1 MDPVPGWY
9 VDPSGAPDRRRWWD
23 GHGWTEH
30 VAPAAPSG
38 RATRPFAAPGAVGGS
53 GSTSPAYEPGA
64 PGGPPPPTTA
74 DGGPTYELEVSGF
87 GASARQLRGGG
98 LLTRTWHGPQ
108 VRPVHL
114 PNTRRGDGVET
125 TKGST
130 VAGGGG
136 RPRVRSTFVLAS
148 VAVTILIA
156 DRVIRLS
163 SAEGGLTRV
172 TADALGVAVLLVVL
186 LAVHRS
192 RRRHERSD
200 ATLTAVVT
208 AIQDGLV
215 VRDNDGQVVMANPA
229 ADRLTGLHHHGRADY
244 DQVSRAGY
252 ERLDGTLA
260 AGVELPSARARRTG
274 VPVIGE
280 IGRLELEGEGERWV
294 RVSAVPVASKGRAIG
309 TATTITDITDE
320 RHASLRLV
328 EAERRLRVAFEGAPI
343 GMVTMDGIGSITGVN
358 PAFVALVGR
367 PAQDLIGLSERALAT
382 SDELDADLAGLWALR
397 SGEAD
402 TCQFETRY
410 QRPDGRTVCASVH
423 ITALHGEGPA
433 DTTYLAQVVD
443 LTDELQLREQL
454 AHAAS
459 HDPLTD
465 LPNRRLLEDRLGIA
479 LAASARDG
487 HSVGLLF
494 CDLDDFKTINDRF
507 GHARGDELLVAIAD
521 RLRASLRGDHTVARI
536 GGDEFVVLAP
546 RVDGHTG
553 LDRLRARIRETV
565 EAPLDGGGDDDEVLQ
580 PRVSVG
586 AHLARPGTSLE
597 TALRAADAAMY
608 RLKTRRRSEDAGV
621 GAN

>member
-1 MDPVPGWY
+1 V
-9 VDPSGAPDRRRWWD
+9 SS
-23 GHGWTEH
+23 
-30 VAPAAPSG
+30 PAAG
-38 RATRPFAAPGAVGGS
+38 AA
-53 GSTSPAYEPGA
+53 
-64 PGGPPPPTTA
+64 
-74 DGGPTYELEVSGF
+74 
-87 GASARQLRGGG
+87 
-98 LLTRTWHGPQ
+98 
-108 VRPVHL
+108 
-114 PNTRRGDGVET
+114 
-125 TKGST
+125 
-130 VAGGGG
+130 
-136 RPRVRSTFVLAS
+136 
-148 VAVTILIA
+148 
-156 DRVIRLS
+156 
-163 SAEGGLTRV
+163 RV
-172 TADALGVAVLLVVL
+172 TAYVLGVVVL
-186 LAVHRS
+186 LGVLIAVHRS
-192 RRRHERSD
+192 QRRRERSD
-200 ATLTAVVT
+200 ATLTAVIS

-215 VRDNDGQVVMANPA
+215 VRDNDGQVVLANPA
-229 ADRLTGLHHHGRADY
+229 ADRLTGLHHRGRADY
-244 DQVSRAGY
+244 DEISRAGY

-274 VPVIGE
+274 VPIIGE
-280 IGRLELEGEGERWV
+280 IGRLELDGEGERWV

-343 GMVTMDGIGSITGVN
+343 GMVTMDRVGSITGVN
-358 PAFVALVGR
+358 PAFVALIGR

-397 SGEAD
+397 SGESD

-565 EAPLDGGGDDDEVLQ
+565 EAPLDGGDDEVLQ